1 MSPNVSLM
9 NKADVLTRI
18 KALEIKDFC
27 FSKNVNKWDKKYVLI
42 KEYGNYSVFYY
53 HEYKDKE
60 KSFTNID
67 DAYDYLYKLYGGDEK
82 YLKSHTREEIF
93 TDYYPSNFFILRII
107 IYVILA
113 FLLIFSL
120 SYNKKTNNL
129 VLPIIALSV
138 FVIFAIVDEVFGKKN
153 KKYQEK
159 ARELMIHLREEYVKM
174 NPESITDYLLIDL
187 VNNDFSE
194 KIMENID
201 NYKLED
207 VDYDIFDNGYVISM
221 ELVNDENELYVD
233 IDDLMICINDHEFS
247 ISEYDIKNTDDF
259 YKAFSQIVNSYQEED
274 E

>member
-1 MSPNVSLM
+1 MVEV

-18 KALEIKDFC
+18 RTLEIKDFC

-60 KSFTNID
+60 RSFTSED
-67 DAYDYLYKLYGGDEK
+67 EAYDYLYKLYGGDEK
-82 YLKSHTREEIF
+82 YLKSHSREEIF
-93 TDYYPSNFFILRII
+93 TDYYPSNFSILKIV

-113 FLLIFSL
+113 FLFVFSF
-120 SYNKKTNNL
+120 SYYKKTNNL
-129 VLPIIALSV
+129 VLPIVALSV
-138 FVIFAIVDEVFGKKN
+138 FVIFAIIDTVFEKKK
-153 KKYQEK
+153 KKYHEK
-159 ARELMIHLREEYVKM
+159 AHELMIHLREEYIKM

-187 VNNDFSE
+187 VNNDFNE

-201 NYKLED
+201 KYNLED
-207 VDYDIFDNGYVISM
+207 VDYDIIDNGYEIYM
-221 ELVNDENELYVD
+221 ELINDENELYIVITD
-233 IDDLMICINDHEFS
+233 SMIYINDHEFS

-259 YKAFSQIVNSYQEED
+259 YRTFGQIVNSYQEED